1 MNKTLNAKPVIGIL
15 GGICSGKSTVA
26 AEFGKLGCA
35 VIDADR
41 IAHALLDQTDVAE
54 KILDS
59 FGRELLDESG
69 RIDRLRLARVVFSNP
84 DKLKSLTDILHPI
97 VLRDVD
103 KLIGKFEQDGTI
115 RAIALDMPLLIE
127 VGWAQR
133 CDKLVFVECLEDL
146 RLERAKKAGFLD
158 ENRIKIREKFQIS
171 LDTKRDLADNTIENN
186 SDFSSL
192 VRQVADI
199 FSYILGSG

>member
-1 MNKTLNAKPVIGIL
+1 
-15 GGICSGKSTVA
+15 VA